1 MRSKDG
7 EGSLPP
13 QCRAFAESG
22 VPMITP
28 SVIACGDATFPKGT
42 AFSGSDKV
50 SGSAQRLPLGG
61 AGAQRLKGGPLP

>member
-7 EGSLPP
+7 EGSARLRQAEAFP

-50 SGSAQRLPLGG
+50 SGST
-61 AGAQRLKGGPLP
+61 